1 MYAAGSSWIP
11 DLNLLMGK
19 CSQLSLDLN
28 AQACESWVCS
38 VLAFFCAGTSC
49 SSFYPQK
56 TGVFSTLLIFN
67 MILLSPKPPCSK
79 LHLGHRHPYR
89 NPWSNWHLQKQSSAG
104 DNRVMRFLTSPEV
117 DDRVLPQEIPSDR
130 KTMMLA
136 LRGFL
141 SASTIKKNW
150 RRILAPT
157 VLYFSPAAGQNHDCI
172 LKGDLVK
179 GNSQNDMIHS
189 GKGDIWKK
197 SLTLLKSSDPFGQ
210 TLGCLLELYDVSNRS
225 ITLDGSSVL
234 PPSGSAYQGFLAC
247 SVLQH
252 CIQKRHSVD
261 YGIRRS
267 FGKRLAV
274 PYRAS
279 NTPSDRSEFG
289 HPDCAIA
296 SRSKRWLLTDILPR
310 GITAG
315 HGWNWCFL
323 PHGSSC
329 RISLDRGSCN
339 DKWSLWAN
347 LSEAPCSLVKHA
359 GTNHLGHT
367 LGNHLLLLSSRILL
381 IIIAYSVWRLG

>member
-1 MYAAGSSWIP
+1 
-11 DLNLLMGK
+11 
-19 CSQLSLDLN
+19 
-28 AQACESWVCS
+28 
-38 VLAFFCAGTSC
+38 
-49 SSFYPQK
+49 
-56 TGVFSTLLIFN
+56 
-67 MILLSPKPPCSK
+67 
-79 LHLGHRHPYR
+79 
-89 NPWSNWHLQKQSSAG
+89 
-104 DNRVMRFLTSPEV
+104 MRFLTSPEV

-130 KTMMLA
+130 KMMMLA

-141 SASTIKKNW
+141 TASTIKKNW
-150 RRILAPT
+150 RRILAPA
-157 VLYFSPAAGQNHDCI
+157 VLYFSPAAGHNHDCI

-296 SRSKRWLLTDILPR
+296 SRSRGGCWQISCQGDYGGPR
-310 GITAG
+310 VELVLSATWFIMQNKFGP
-315 HGWNWCFL
+315 WKLQWQVKFM
-323 PHGSSC
+323 SKS
-329 RISLDRGSCN
+329 
-339 DKWSLWAN
+339 KWS
-347 LSEAPCSLVKHA
+347 
-359 GTNHLGHT
+359 T
-367 LGNHLLLLSSRILL
+367 LFSCETCGN
-381 IIIAYSVWRLG
+381 